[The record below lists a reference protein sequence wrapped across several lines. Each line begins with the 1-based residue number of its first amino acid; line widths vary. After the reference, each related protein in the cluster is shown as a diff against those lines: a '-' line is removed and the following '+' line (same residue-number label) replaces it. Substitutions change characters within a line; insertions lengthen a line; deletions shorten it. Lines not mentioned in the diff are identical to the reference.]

1 MDGQQYLDQISNAN
15 APKKAKPANKRGI
28 LHNKFFIV
36 GAIGVGVLLVI
47 VILGAILSGG
57 KDSEKSLSSKLFL
70 HLDGTAAAIQEY
82 QNYVRSSNLRS
93 NSASLY
99 GVLSDTSNGLGEYM
113 LEKYNIKKVKDTDKK
128 LQEKAEKTK
137 EALTNEL
144 FEAKINGILDRTF
157 AHKMAYEISIIKAE
171 ETELSN
177 KTNSE
182 ALKEVLNK
190 SYESLT
196 NLYDKFNDFSET
208 KN

>member
-36 GAIGVGVLLVI
+36 GMIGVGLLLLI
-47 VILGAILSGG
+47 VILGAILGGG
-57 KDSEKSLSSKLFL
+57 KDSEKTLSSKLYL

-82 QNYVRSSNLRS
+82 QNYVRSSDLRS
-93 NSASLY
+93 SSASLY
-99 GVLSDTSNGLGEYM
+99 GVLTDTAGGMESYLT
-113 LEKYNIKKVKDTDKK
+113 EKYNIKKVKDTDKK
-128 LQEKAEKTK
+128 LQEKATAVKDE
-137 EALTNEL
+137 LTGEL
-144 FEAKINGILDRTF
+144 FEAKINGILDRTY

-171 ETELSN
+171 ESELYN
-177 KTNSE
+177 KTKSE

-190 SYESLT
+190 SHESLT

>member
-36 GAIGVGVLLVI
+36 GMIGVGLLLLI
-47 VILGAILSGG
+47 VILGAILGGG
-57 KDSEKSLSSKLFL
+57 KDGEKSLSSKLYL

-82 QNYVRSSNLRS
+82 QNYVRSSDLRS
-93 NSASLY
+93 SSASLY
-99 GVLSDTSNGLGEYM
+99 GVLTDTSSG
-113 LEKYNIKKVKDTDKK
+113 LEKYLTEKYDIKKVKDTDKK
-128 LQEKAEKTK
+128 LQEKATAAKDE
-137 EALTNEL
+137 LTGEL

-171 ETELSN
+171 ESELYN

-182 ALKEVLNK
+182 VLKEVLNK
-190 SYESLT
+190 SHESLT